1 MPSVTAVGR
10 SRKNTVGAPQGT
22 VGTPRDT
29 VALVSRTD
37 YFRNKISHRSPFQRY
52 RNHMMEQKERISVM
66 IEDKYALIKETLR
79 EEMVSITNRV
89 R

>member
-1 MPSVTAVGR
+1 
-10 SRKNTVGAPQGT
+10 
-22 VGTPRDT
+22 
-29 VALVSRTD
+29 
-37 YFRNKISHRSPFQRY
+37 
-52 RNHMMEQKERISVM
+52 MMEQKERISVM